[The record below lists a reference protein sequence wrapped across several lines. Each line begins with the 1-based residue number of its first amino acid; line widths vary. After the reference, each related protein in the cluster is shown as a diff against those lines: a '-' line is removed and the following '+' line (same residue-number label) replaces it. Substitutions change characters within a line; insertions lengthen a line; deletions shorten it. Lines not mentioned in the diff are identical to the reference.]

1 MININ
6 LEDHD
11 IHAIAER
18 DLLEFEPTKI
28 QQFYALTGAARQDY
42 ASQMAEAEAHRIRV
56 VRQAQADGLL
66 AIRKAEA
73 EGFRIIGETLEK
85 LPNRE
90 LIMKLAG
97 LMALQEVA
105 KSLADGKATKLF
117 LPHNVTDIFSL
128 IGGWKE
134 TLGTMD
140 IPQT

>member
-56 VRQAQADGLL
+56 VRQAPLGDPLQVEIGSLQL
-66 AIRKAEA
+66 AIRRLEA
-73 EGFRIIGETLEK
+73 GQVL
-85 LPNRE
+85 
-90 LIMKLAG
+90 
-97 LMALQEVA
+97 LQN
-105 KSLADGKATKLF
+105 S
-117 LPHNVTDIFSL
+117 
-128 IGGWKE
+128 
-134 TLGTMD
+134 
-140 IPQT
+140 